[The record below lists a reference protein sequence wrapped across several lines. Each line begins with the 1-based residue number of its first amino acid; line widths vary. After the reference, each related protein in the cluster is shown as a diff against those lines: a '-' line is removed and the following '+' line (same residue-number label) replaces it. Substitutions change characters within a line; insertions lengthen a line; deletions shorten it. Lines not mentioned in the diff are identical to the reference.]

1 MSATCTLKDRA
12 NKCHIGSNW
21 VHFIPDP
28 VAFLV
33 ARERGTGEAGLIP
46 GPGRSPG
53 EENGNPLQYSC
64 HHSWMGSSFLNG
76 IIILEWSHDRGTWR
90 ATVHGVTQRGHD
102 CTTQHMLGYVCWF
115 ARVLVACWF
124 THPWSC
130 PCRRTLLIT
139 ALASRH
145 SMGSER
151 L

>member
-53 EENGNPLQYSC
+53 EENGNPLQYSRLENPMDGGV
-64 HHSWMGSSFLNG
+64 WRAMGS
-76 IIILEWSHDRGTWR
+76 
-90 ATVHGVTQRGHD
+90 QR
-102 CTTQHMLGYVCWF
+102 V
-115 ARVLVACWF
+115 
-124 THPWSC
+124 
-130 PCRRTLLIT
+130 
-139 ALASRH
+139 RH
-145 SMGSER
+145 N
-151 L
+151 